1 METVLTLIRRPHGE
15 QQIPLVVMYVCV
27 TTGICWN
34 LKAAPNI
41 NADNTFLPRHYD
53 QTLSKPVTRERN
65 QIRGILFMVSVHV
78 YSEALLIWQKCLS
91 YGTKLNDVYLLGS
104 G

>member
-1 METVLTLIRRPHGE
+1 METVWTLIKLPHGE

-41 NADNTFLPRHYD
+41 NAYNTFLPQHND
-53 QTLSKPVTRERN
+53 QTLIKPVIRE
-65 QIRGILFMVSVHV
+65 
-78 YSEALLIWQKCLS
+78 
-91 YGTKLNDVYLLGS
+91 
-104 G
+104 